1 MVWLPYTQD
10 LNKSMKKFIA
20 MTGLLMCF
28 FQGNAQFF
36 SGERILNNENFDKAR
51 WSWGYFLGFNT
62 YDFDFDLKKYTPN
75 LPFQDKQYNVETT
88 IGFNVGLIGN
98 LKLNNNLDLR
108 LEPGV
113 SFNRRNFQLLKAD
126 QGTIR
131 EINSTYVHIPL
142 LLKFSANRLNNFKPF
157 VVGGVST
164 SLNLSSNENN
174 PDDNKANQFRMTT
187 NTYYYEVGFGIDLY
201 FYYFKFS
208 PSLRGVFAINDELI
222 RDNDPNSIYTSNVE
236 KMSSRGIFLNFTFQ

>member
-1 MVWLPYTQD
+1 
-10 LNKSMKKFIA
+10 MKKFIA
-20 MTGLLMCF
+20 MTGLLLCF
-28 FQGNAQFF
+28 FQGNAQLF
-36 SGERILNNENFDKAR
+36 SGERILNNENFDKER

-62 YDFDFDLKKYTPN
+62 YDLDFDLKEYNPN
-75 LPFQDKQYNVETT
+75 LPFQDKQYNVERT
-88 IGFNVGLIGN
+88 IGFNVGLVGN
-98 LKLNNNLDLR
+98 LKLTNNLDLR

-113 SFNRRNFQLLKAD
+113 SFNRRNFLLLKAD
-126 QGTIR
+126 PDTYR

-174 PDDNKANQFRMTT
+174 PDDNSANQFRMAT

-208 PSLRGVFAINDELI
+208 PSIRGVFAINDELI
-222 RDNDPNSIYTSNVE
+222 RDNNPNSIYTSNVE

>member
-1 MVWLPYTQD
+1 
-10 LNKSMKKFIA
+10 MKKFIA
-20 MTGLLMCF
+20 ITGLLFCF

-36 SGERILNNENFDKAR
+36 SGERILNNENFDQQR

-62 YDFDFDLKKYTPN
+62 YDLDFDLKKYQPN
-75 LPFQDKQYNVETT
+75 EPFQDKQYNVERN

-108 LEPGV
+108 MEPGV

-126 QGTIR
+126 PDTFR

-174 PDDNKANQFRMTT
+174 PDDNFSNQFRMTT

-222 RDNDPNSIYTSNVE
+222 RDNNPNSIYTSNVE